1 MLSRTLGEVISG
13 TLMKSAAE
21 NTGLAGRL
29 TNHSISKTTV
39 TTLSKAGVPPQMNM
53 KITGHKNIQ
62 SIIHYD
68 AELGND
74 EHKKI

>member
-1 MLSRTLGEVISG
+1 MI
-13 TLMKSAAE
+13 
-21 NTGLAGRL
+21 
-29 TNHSISKTTV
+29 
-39 TTLSKAGVPPQMNM
+39 MN
-53 KITGHKNIQ
+53 ITGHKNIQ